1 MLGKVLSPTSFLYRR
16 QRRRPGVNIGCGTI
30 TVNYDGKVKHRTTI
44 GDGAF
49 VAVIVI

>member
-1 MLGKVLSPTSFLYRR
+1 MLGKALNSLIYPYIGDSDVGS
-16 QRRRPGVNIGCGTI
+16 GVNIGCGTI

-49 VAVIVI
+49 CRL